1 MIQGIQPFKRIMAQP
16 AARKHDLLMHTL
28 MVCTLVVI
36 MWAFHSIVFEIVNQ
50 PAGLARGAAPQN
62 NARGSL
68 LNLR

>member
-1 MIQGIQPFKRIMAQP
+1 MAQP
-16 AARKHDLLMHTL
+16 ARKHDLLMHTL

-50 PAGLARGAAPQN
+50 SRGVAQQN

>member
-50 PAGLARGAAPQN
+50 SRGAAQQN